1 MRIPHRAKNDP
12 GRGGAAYYKR
22 TLLWAMAGLVFVLL
36 GVATYTEA
44 WFGEPTTP
52 AMPPAS
58 PLAPTVDAVPLS
70 VDVVIYGTQTSG
82 LTAAY
87 EILREDPRLRVAIIS
102 SGEYLE
108 TPLAQGLSVEDARDV
123 FSVAG
128 GAYEEWR
135 DSVIAYY
142 LDRGTSP
149 FTTTGRF
156 VYEPAVAVGHLWA
169 LLHRPGVD
177 PITFCAGRLV
187 GASDS
192 DGTPSLEVRLAS
204 GSLVTI
210 EADYLIDASVEAD
223 LARMLGASYRI
234 GRDETAYNDLAG
246 LKPAAP
252 SPANGYLTAPQ
263 RFSVLLT
270 LRVHADGS
278 APLLSESV
286 APLHSSTTVPL
297 RAATTLGFGHSW
309 SMVVA
314 RLPNDSRELN
324 ESWSDYPDVAA
335 AFQWMFEPAR
345 RAAIM
350 QSALKRALGQ
360 VSYLQQNGYP
370 ELGVACVPSYPY
382 VREGPRIVGLTT
394 YTVGDLLTERETDVV
409 ATGCYAEYDRHD
421 AFAPTQIDATATIH
435 VPMHALLVEGHPRL
449 VVCTAISTDYRA
461 YCSAVRT
468 ELGRANM
475 GGAAGVIV
483 VLAARAGADTIQVPY
498 DQVRNLLEQRGYEL
512 GGS

>member
-1 MRIPHRAKNDP
+1 M
-12 GRGGAAYYKR
+12 
-22 TLLWAMAGLVFVLL
+22 
-36 GVATYTEA
+36 
-44 WFGEPTTP
+44 
-52 AMPPAS
+52 
-58 PLAPTVDAVPLS
+58 
-70 VDVVIYGTQTSG
+70 
-82 LTAAY
+82 
-87 EILREDPRLRVAIIS
+87 AIIS

-108 TPLAQGLSVEDARDV
+108 TPLAQGLSVEDAREV
-123 FSVAG
+123 SSVVG

-135 DSVIAYY
+135 SSVIAYY

-169 LLHRPGVD
+169 LLHRPGAD
-177 PITFCAGRLV
+177 PITFYAGRLV
-187 GASDS
+187 AASDA
-192 DGTPSLEVRLAS
+192 DGSPSSGATPSLEVRLAN
-204 GSLVTI
+204 GSHVTI

-234 GRDETAYNDLAG
+234 GRDETVYNDLAG
-246 LKPAAP
+246 PKPAAP

-263 RFSVLLT
+263 RFSMLLT
-270 LRVHADGS
+270 LRVHPDGS
-278 APLLSESV
+278 APRLSESV
-286 APLHSSTTVPL
+286 APLHASTTVPL
-297 RAATTLGFGHSW
+297 KSTATLGFGHSW

-314 RLPNDSRELN
+314 RLPNDARELN

-335 AFQWMFEPAR
+335 AFQWMFEPEQ

-394 YTVGDLLTERETDVV
+394 YTVADLLIERETDVV

-421 AFAPTQIDATATIH
+421 AFAPNQIDATATIR
-435 VPMHALLVEGHPRL
+435 VPMQAP
-449 VVCTAISTDYRA
+449 T
-461 YCSAVRT
+461 
-468 ELGRANM
+468 
-475 GGAAGVIV
+475 
-483 VLAARAGADTIQVPY
+483 RAGPSPAGRLYRHFD
-498 DQVRNLLEQRGYEL
+498 RLSRLLFRRAHRVGSRQHGRGRGRDSRPSGQGRWRHDSGAL
-512 GGS
+512 

>member
-1 MRIPHRAKNDP
+1 MRIPHWAKNDP
-12 GRGGAAYYKR
+12 GRGGAAYWKR
-22 TLLWAMAGLVFVLL
+22 TSLWGMAGLVFVVL

-44 WFGEPTTP
+44 WFGEGRGR
-52 AMPPAS
+52 AMPPAP
-58 PLAPTVDAVPLS
+58 PLSTRVDAAPIA
-70 VDVVIYGTQTSG
+70 VDVAIYGTQTSG
-82 LTAAY
+82 LTAAH
-87 EILREDPRLRVAIIS
+87 EILRDDPRLRVAIIS

-123 FSVAG
+123 SRVAG

-135 DSVIAYY
+135 NSVIAYY

-169 LLHRPGVD
+169 LIHRSGAD
-177 PITFCAGRLV
+177 PVTFYAGRLV
-187 GASDS
+187 AASDAGGKAS
-192 DGTPSLEVRLAS
+192 VEVQVAS
-204 GSLVTI
+204 GARVTI
-210 EADYLIDASVEAD
+210 EADYLIDSSVEAD
-223 LARMLGASYRI
+223 LARMLGAGYRI
-234 GRDETAYNDLAG
+234 GRDETVYNDLAG
-246 LKPAAP
+246 PKPAVP
-252 SPANGYLTAPQ
+252 SQSNGYLTAPQ
-263 RFSVLLT
+263 RLSALLT

-278 APLLSESV
+278 APRLSESV
-286 APLHSSTTVPL
+286 APLRTSTTVSLKPT
-297 RAATTLGFGHSW
+297 ATLGFGHSW

-314 RLPNDSRELN
+314 RLPNDGRELN
-324 ESWSDYPDVAA
+324 ESWTDYPDVAA
-335 AFQWMFEPAR
+335 AFLWVFEPAQR
-345 RAAIM
+345 TAIM

-382 VREGPRIVGLTT
+382 VREGPRIAGLTT
-394 YTVGDLLTERETDVV
+394 YTVADLLTERETDVV
-409 ATGCYAEYDRHD
+409 ATGCYALYDRHD
-421 AFAPTQIDATATIH
+421 AFAPTQLDATATIR
-435 VPMHALLVEGHPRL
+435 VPMQALLVQGHPRL

-483 VLAARAGADTIQVPY
+483 VLAARTGGDTTQVPY
-498 DQVRNLLEQRGYEL
+498 DQVRKLLEQRGYRF
-512 GGS
+512 